1 MGSNNSD
8 LDAIRRENE
17 QLRRQL
23 DRGREAPH
31 EMIRRILAAERA
43 RMSMGRTRKSTFT
56 TPGISSME
64 SLLRE
69 Y

>member
-8 LDAIRRENE
+8 LDAIVRQNAMLRE
-17 QLRRQL
+17 QLA
-23 DRGREAPH
+23 RGREPTGT
-31 EMIRRILAAERA
+31 MVRRLLAAERA
-43 RMSMGRTRKSTFT
+43 RQSMGRTRKSTFA

-69 Y
+69 F